1 VFFFVLIKK
10 MPKKLISIYIL
21 LILSLSPSYA
31 FSSNSEFN
39 TWVKN
44 FKTEAVNAGVSKIV
58 VDEVMSKAI
67 FLPNVIKYDRFQPEF
82 YEDTYTY
89 IKKRTNK
96 NKVKKGL
103 ALYKKEKSTID
114 KIEKEFLI
122 EKELLLALMG
132 IETNFGKYLGKMD
145 IVSSLATLSF
155 DKRRSDF
162 FTKELI
168 ILLKL
173 VDQQIIDRKILF
185 GSWAGAFGNFQFMP
199 RTIRNYAID
208 YNKNTTIELKKTE
221 DSFASAANY
230 LNKIGWKKNTPCF
243 KKINLNKNIPNK
255 YLNSSAANIKN
266 KKKVKYFKKY
276 IKNYSDLKINKNL
289 EVAIITPDI
298 DIIPGANTYTPA
310 YLVFANYEKVLNWN
324 RSLRFALAVCT
335 LKDHFKNEI

>member
-1 VFFFVLIKK
+1 MV
-10 MPKKLISIYIL
+10 KKLISFYIL
-21 LILSLSPSYA
+21 LICSFLQSSA
-31 FSSNSEFN
+31 FSDNSEFN

-44 FKTEAVNAGVSKIV
+44 FKTEAIKSGVSKVIV
-58 VDEVMSKAI
+58 NEVMSKAI
-67 FLPNVIKYDRFQPEF
+67 FLPDVIKYDRFQPEF

-89 IKKRTNK
+89 IKKRSNK
-96 NKVKKGL
+96 SKVKKGL
-103 ALYKKEKSTID
+103 ALYKKKKSTID
-114 KIEKEFLI
+114 KIEKEFLV

-155 DKRRSDF
+155 DKRRSEF

-173 VDQQIIDRKILF
+173 VDQKIIDRKILF

-230 LNKIGWKKNTPCF
+230 LSSIGWKKNIPCF
-243 KKINLNKNIPNK
+243 QKINLNKNIPNK

-266 KKKVKYFKKY
+266 KKRVKYFKKY
-276 IKNYSDLKINKNL
+276 IKNYDDLKIDKNL
-289 EVAIITPDI
+289 EAAIITPDI
-298 DIIPGANTYTPA
+298 DIIPGANTFTPA
-310 YLVFANYEKVLNWN
+310 YLVFDNYEKILNWN

-335 LKDHFKNEI
+335 LKNNFKNEI